1 MSIDKDMKR
10 LILILQKHYKYDF
23 ETAGDWAAAAFLS
36 DGETEPLIKYLL
48 TGEPL
53 PPILQ
58 KTLIKVLKD
67 GSREKM
73 GTAYKLKPVPRGVK
87 KGAPKN
93 RLSKVI
99 RGGMVGVGVMELLEG
114 YGPGGYEAAINE
126 ATKITGLKK
135 STVRDAHSRMKAR
148 NSK

>member
-1 MSIDKDMKR
+1 MNIDEDMKR
-10 LILILQKHYKYDF
+10 LILILQKHYNCDF
-23 ETAGDWAAAAFLS
+23 ETAGDLAAATFLS

-53 PPILQ
+53 TPILQ
-58 KTLIKVLKD
+58 KTLINVLKE
-67 GSREKM
+67 GSRTKM
-73 GTAYKLKPVPRGVK
+73 RTAYQLKPVPRSGK
-87 KGAPKN
+87 KGAPKD

-99 RGGMVGVGVMELLEG
+99 RDGMVGLGVMELLEE
-114 YGPGGYEAAINE
+114 YGPGGYEAAIIS
-126 ATKITGLKK
+126 AAKKTGLNR